1 MVTKNDL
8 KIDYCFSFHT
18 ISVTIPATNKV
29 ITQYN
34 IPLYKG
40 IHLCLINDM
49 VLLKKMQMEYSQS
62 AVSMATIS
70 ILGGCHGNHVIQ
82 LSSPCLPWVQHP
94 TPERARCKLFHF
106 F

>member
-18 ISVTIPATNKV
+18 ISVTIPATNTV

-34 IPLYKG
+34 IPLHKG

-49 VLLKKMQMEYSQS
+49 ILLKKMQMEYSKS

-70 ILGGCHGNHVIQ
+70 NMATIQKQQYLGHIFSNI
-82 LSSPCLPWVQHP
+82 
-94 TPERARCKLFHF
+94 
-106 F
+106 